1 MLPQQ
6 LGSSRTSLQSNHLLQ
21 TPDSFIRA
29 PLPGMSKATAIIHA
43 GPALG
48 ARFTQYTAEMEAGGK
63 LGPATTQ
70 RFFLVISGQVKLA
83 NETLGSG
90 SYGFV
95 PHVLTATSESK
106 LIVIEKPHQ
115 SNGSAVPKHFT
126 GNVALIQPQPLMGD
140 EGVLV
145 QPLIPDA
152 PEFDFAVNLMTFAPG
167 AALNLVEA
175 HIMEHGLM
183 MLEGGGI
190 YRLGDHWYP
199 TMAGDFI
206 WMAPFCPQWF
216 GAIGKTPAKY
226 LIYKD
231 WNRHPL

>member
-1 MLPQQ
+1 MD
-6 LGSSRTSLQSNHLLQ
+6 R
-21 TPDSFIRA
+21 
-29 PLPGMSKATAIIHA
+29 ATAIIHA

-48 ARFTQYTAEMEAGGK
+48 AKFVEYTVEMEAGGQ
-63 LGPATTQ
+63 LGPTSAQ
-70 RFFLVISGQVKLA
+70 RFFYVCSGRVL
-83 NETLGSG
+83 LGG
-90 SYGFV
+90 SLIEAGGFGFV
-95 PHVLTATSESK
+95 PHQDSAQIKAAVESRVL
-106 LIVIEKPHQ
+106 VVEKPLQ
-115 SNGSAVPKHFT
+115 PATVGQPKGFIGNISAVK
-126 GNVALIQPQPLMGD
+126 PQPLMGD

-145 QPLIPDA
+145 QTLLPDS

-167 AALNLVEA
+167 AALSLVEC
-175 HIMEHGLM
+175 HIMEHGLL

-206 WMAPFCPQWF
+206 WMAPYCPQWF
-216 GAIGKTPAKY
+216 GAIGKVPAKY